1 VAPRPRGGVPRV
13 TLAVAH
19 ELDQAPKTAQHVA
32 NGIMLARLKTS
43 LETGYP
49 TPMPEPA

>member
-1 VAPRPRGGVPRV
+1 MLV
-13 TLAVAH
+13 H
-19 ELDQAPKTAQHVA
+19 ELDRAPKTEA
-32 NGIMLARLKTS
+32 LARLKTS